1 MIIKSNNSY
10 SIIEDRKY
18 SYKQKIDEE
27 EENNLQ
33 EKYKN
38 YGLGELMYVQ
48 QENLKN
54 QDEQID
60 EISADVKKN
69 IVLAINFLNSF

>member
-1 MIIKSNNSY
+1 
-10 SIIEDRKY
+10 
-18 SYKQKIDEE
+18 
-27 EENNLQ
+27 
-33 EKYKN
+33 
-38 YGLGELMYVQ
+38 MYVQ

-69 IVLAINFLNSF
+69 IVLAKNVGEVIKDQNKKLVEINEDIDETDEKMKTK

>member
-1 MIIKSNNSY
+1 
-10 SIIEDRKY
+10 
-18 SYKQKIDEE
+18 
-27 EENNLQ
+27 
-33 EKYKN
+33 
-38 YGLGELMYVQ
+38 MYVQ

-54 QDEQID
+54 QDEQIE